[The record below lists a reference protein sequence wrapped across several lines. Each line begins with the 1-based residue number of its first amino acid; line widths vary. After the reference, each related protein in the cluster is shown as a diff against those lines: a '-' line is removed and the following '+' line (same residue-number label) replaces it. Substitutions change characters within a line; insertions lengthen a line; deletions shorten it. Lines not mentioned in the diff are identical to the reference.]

1 MRRQTPLLALG
12 ICSGLIIGLPSLA
25 QAATGPFGSRTPAQ
39 ILSLTKAAM
48 ERAGSVHVVNTTSL
62 NGTISFTLTTD
73 SSAGSGTQAQVFG
86 GGVEKV
92 RLIGSTLFINADSVA
107 FSLDFN
113 VSNSTLTNEWVRVP
127 VSNPNYA
134 NISAAILLP
143 SLIKDTLSM
152 KSLKNLGVET
162 FDGRTTVAIE
172 GFPPN
177 STPGT
182 SVVQT
187 LYVAT
192 SAPYLPVGLST
203 VFLEGVNGKGKS
215 VFSRWGEKV
224 AVRPPA
230 RYVTATA
237 KDFP

>member
-1 MRRQTPLLALG
+1 MRRQIPLLALA
-12 ICSGLIIGLPSLA
+12 IYAGLTLGLPNLA
-25 QAATGPFGSRTPAQ
+25 QAATEPFGSRTPAQ
-39 ILSLTKAAM
+39 ILSLTRIAM
-48 ERAGSVHVVNTTSL
+48 EKAGSVHVVNKTSL

-73 SSAGSGTQAQVFG
+73 SSTSRGAQTQVFG
-86 GGVEKV
+86 AGVEKV
-92 RLIGSTLFINADSVA
+92 RLIGSTLFINADSAA

-127 VSNPNYA
+127 ASNPNYA

-152 KSLKNLGVET
+152 KSLKDLGMRI
-162 FDGRTTVAIE
+162 FNGRTTVAIE

-187 LYVAT
+187 LYIAT
-192 SAPYLPVGLST
+192 SPPYLPVGLST
-203 VFLEGVNGKGKS
+203 VFLEGVNGQGQS
-215 VFSRWGEKV
+215 VFSHWGEKV
-224 AVRPPA
+224 AVRSPA
-230 RYVTATA
+230 SYVTATT